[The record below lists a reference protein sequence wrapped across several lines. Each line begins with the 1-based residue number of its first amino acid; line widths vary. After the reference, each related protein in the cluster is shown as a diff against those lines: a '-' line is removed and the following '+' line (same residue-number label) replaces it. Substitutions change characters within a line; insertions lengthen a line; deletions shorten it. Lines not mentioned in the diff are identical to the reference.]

1 MSDKKRKVIRLSGN
15 FIETLDE
22 GIDSEI
28 QENSET
34 KSLTVKTNDIKK
46 GIKIKSVQLGVPV
59 TGIMLD
65 NKKGNTR
72 LVDVKG
78 SEVGLFDEMGSIYSH
93 DIVLAEIDGVW
104 KSVEHTEKQLN
115 LKRQLN
121 SMGW

>member
-1 MSDKKRKVIRLSGN
+1 MSDEKRKVIRLSGN
-15 FIETLDE
+15 FVETLEE

-46 GIKIKSVQLGVPV
+46 GTKIKSVQLGVPV

-78 SEVGLFDEMGSIYSH
+78 SEVGLFDEMGSVYSH
-93 DIVLAEIDGVW
+93 DIILAEIDGVW
-104 KSVEHTEKQLN
+104 QSVEHTEKQLN

>member
-1 MSDKKRKVIRLSGN
+1 MSDEKRKVIRLSGN
-15 FIETLDE
+15 FIETSDE

-46 GIKIKSVQLGVPV
+46 GTKIKSVQLGVPV

-93 DIVLAEIDGVW
+93 DIILAEIDGVW

>member
-1 MSDKKRKVIRLSGN
+1 MTDKKRKVIRLSGN
-15 FIETLDE
+15 FAETLEE

-46 GIKIKSVQLGVPV
+46 GTKIKSVQLGLSVS
-59 TGIMLD
+59 GIMAD

-78 SEVGLFDEMGSIYSH
+78 SEVGLFDEMGSVYSH
-93 DIVLAEIDGVW
+93 DIILAEIDGVW

-115 LKRQLN
+115 LKRQLK

>member
-1 MSDKKRKVIRLSGN
+1 MSDEKRKVIRLSGN
-15 FIETLDE
+15 FVETLEE

-46 GIKIKSVQLGVPV
+46 GTKIKSVQLGVPV

-93 DIVLAEIDGVW
+93 DIILAEIDGVW

>member
-1 MSDKKRKVIRLSGN
+1 MSNEKRKVIRLSGN
-15 FIETLDE
+15 FAETLDE

-46 GIKIKSVQLGVPV
+46 GTKIKSVQLGLSVS
-59 TGIMLD
+59 GIMAD

-78 SEVGLFDEMGSIYSH
+78 SEVGLFDEMGSVYSH
-93 DIVLAEIDGVW
+93 DIILAEIDGVW

-115 LKRQLN
+115 LKRQLK